1 MLRYLRYYVLVDKDY
16 LLKKSIR
23 TAKNFRLLAK
33 LIDLFIV
40 LILSVLFFPL
50 GVILAICYIGV
61 ADSIQHGQS
70 VGKKFMG
77 FRVISTEDG
86 KPCSIKQSVIRN
98 LPIIIPLFLAII
110 PLWGWILAIIIGV
123 PLMLLETYLLYK
135 LETGHRL
142 GDVMA
147 DTTVMAHDDNKLAAK
162 KKKKSWFDGGVLKT

>member
-1 MLRYLRYYVLVDKDY
+1 MDKDY

-40 LILSVLFFPL
+40 LLLSVFFFPL

-70 VGKKFMG
+70 VGKRFMG

-86 KPCSIKQSVIRN
+86 QPCSIKQSVIRN

-110 PLWGWILAIIIGV
+110 PLWGWILATIIGI
-123 PLMLLETYLLYK
+123 PLMLLEAYLLYK

-162 KKKKSWFDGGVLKT
+162 KRKSSWFNGVVKT

>member
-1 MLRYLRYYVLVDKDY
+1 VDKDY